1 MKRILFISFILLS
14 LQLTAQK
21 TGKLLVDSLLSSV
34 STAKDDTAIA
44 RIYNRVFNELSFIN
58 IDEAMQYARIG
69 LVYTQKM
76 KWPKGIA
83 VFHNNLGRAHSDM
96 GNYDST
102 LFYYNAALSTHSIA
116 KDKFNM
122 AVTLNNMGTAAQ
134 NIRSDYT
141 TAATYYFKALKL
153 GEEMNDSTMLSICL
167 NNIARIFILQ
177 KDYTKALEFDNK
189 ALHIRKKH
197 GPADEMASSLES
209 IGKTYY
215 LLNDIPKATTYLQQA
230 LAIYEG
236 SGNMKGL
243 ATVWS
248 SLSLV
253 YGSDYRRVAEAR
265 IKSKE
270 LWDEINPM
278 HPEAITNTGNLG
290 VIYLD
295 IARYDTSHLV
305 KYGDVIPDNKTI
317 LLQKAAANL
326 NAAIQLASQTGDID
340 SKTYFTGI
348 LAELQEFNGDYKNA
362 FYNFKLFKETE
373 DSLFSQE
380 NKNKIAAA
388 ESQREIDKKN
398 SELKINQLALSN
410 QRKTMWG
417 LVGGL
422 FLLSTIGL
430 LLYRQSKIRKKTNDT
445 LRQLNNELDN
455 ANKVKAKFFAILS
468 HDLRAPVANLIN
480 FLNLQKN
487 APELLSKEQAI
498 QYEQKITSSAET
510 LLQNMEAMLLWS
522 KGQMENFKPVKNNI
536 SAADLFE
543 KLKQTFGADNV
554 SISFADPENVVVTT
568 DENYLLTIMH
578 NLTSNAIAALKEI
591 PDAAI
596 HWQAYY
602 NKGMVIFTVSDN
614 GPGLPTEIIHA
625 LTDNNLSLGSK
636 KGFGLTIVKDMAK
649 AIDCSISTE
658 TNTNGGASFILQLA
672 L

>member
-1 MKRILFISFILLS
+1 MKRVLFLFFILSS
-14 LQLTAQK
+14 LQLPAQK
-21 TGKLLVDSLLSSV
+21 TGRPLIDSLLASIPN
-34 STAKDDTAIA
+34 TTDDTVIA
-44 RIYNRVFNELSFIN
+44 RIYNRVYNELSSIS
-58 IDEAMQYARIG
+58 IDEAKKYARIG
-69 LVYTQKM
+69 LAHTQKM

-83 VFHNNLGRAHSDM
+83 VFQNNLGRAYSDM
-96 GNYDST
+96 GDYDST
-102 LFYYNAALSTHSIA
+102 LFYYNAALNTHSAA

-122 AVTLNNMGTAAQ
+122 AVTLNNTGTAAQ

-153 GEEMNDSTMLSICL
+153 GEELNDSTILSMCL
-167 NNIARIFILQ
+167 NNIARIYILQ
-177 KDYTKALEFDNK
+177 KNYNKALEFDNK
-189 ALHIRKKH
+189 ALRIREKH
-197 GPADEMASSLES
+197 ARGDEMANSLES

-230 LAIYEG
+230 RAIYEG

-253 YGSDYRRVAEAR
+253 YGNDYRKVAEAR

-278 HPEAITNTGNLG
+278 HSEAITNTGNLG

-295 IARYDTSHLV
+295 IARYDSNHLV

-317 LLQKAAANL
+317 LLQRATTHL
-326 NAAIQLASQTGDID
+326 NAAIQLAGQTGDID

-348 LAELQEFNGDYKNA
+348 LAELQEFSGDYKNA

-373 DSLFSQE
+373 DSIFSQD

-410 QRKTMWG
+410 QRRTMWG
-417 LVGGL
+417 LIAGL
-422 FLLSTIGL
+422 VLLSIIGL
-430 LLYRQSKIRKKTNDT
+430 LLYRQSKIRKKTNNT
-445 LRQLNNELDN
+445 LKRLNNELDN
-455 ANKVKAKFFAILS
+455 ANKVKATFFAILS

-487 APELLSKEQAI
+487 APELLSKEQAA
-498 QYEQKITSSAET
+498 QHEQKITNSAET

-522 KGQMENFKPVKNNI
+522 KGQMENFKPVKKEI
-536 SAADLFE
+536 AITTLFGQIE
-543 KLKQTFGADNV
+543 KSFSNYDR
-554 SISFADPENVVVTT
+554 ISFSFLDADKIIVNT
-568 DENYLLTIMH
+568 DENYLQTILH
-578 NLTSNAIAALKEI
+578 NLTANAVEALQKTVNPVIEWKAVKKDQLVYISIA
-591 PDAAI
+591 
-596 HWQAYY
+596 
-602 NKGMVIFTVSDN
+602 DN
-614 GPGLPTEIIHA
+614 GPGFSADFINDWNKKNRVTSE
-625 LTDNNLSLGSK
+625 K
-636 KGFGLTIVKDMAK
+636 KGFGMHIVKDMAK
-649 AIDCSISTE
+649 AMGCKISLE
-658 TNTNGGASFILQLA
+658 NTSQGALITITL
-672 L
+672 